1 MRSKGDLI
9 HRDLQ
14 PNIHSEVPP
23 LFSYTEFLH
32 QITPRRTFINV
43 PGVFMYD
50 PSASGFK
57 ALVYYHHPRPHKN
70 SSVSTFLFSM
80 PASPP
85 PDGDRP
91 PQFLRL
97 SVPPAVS
104 LQGFD
109 VGFHSNNSDDQV
121 VSTLSAVVSP
131 HLA

>member
-32 QITPRRTFINV
+32 QICNSEENV
-43 PGVFMYD
+43 HQCPWGVYD

-85 PDGDRP
+85 LDGDRP

-121 VSTLSAVVSP
+121 VSTLSTVISP